1 MPLLILARH
10 GETDVIGKR
19 LTGRISGIHLNARG
33 REQAKAISDK
43 LDKRRIGAIFSSPL
57 ERALE
62 TARPLSE
69 SSGIPISP
77 HSGLIET
84 NYGAWQGRPYKQLE
98 KLKLWKTIHTTP
110 SQVTFP
116 AGESFIAAQQ
126 RIVASLE
133 EIASGMGKD
142 DTAICFSHCDPIRMA
157 VAYFLNMALDD
168 FQRLSI
174 DPGSLS
180 ILVLSDGKPHLG
192 AINYQILVDALP
204 PNPTGQDG
212 VPIEK
217 RGNDNS
223 ALDIIPPAG

>member
-19 LTGRISGIHLNARG
+19 LTGRITGIHLNARG
-33 REQAKAISDK
+33 REQAQAIAEK
-43 LDKRRIGAIFSSPL
+43 LDSTKIGAIFSSPL
-57 ERALE
+57 ERAME

-69 SSGIPISP
+69 KSEIPISP

-84 NYGAWQGRPYKQLE
+84 NYGAWQGRTYKQLQ
-98 KLKLWKTIHTTP
+98 KLKLWEVIHSTP
-110 SQVTFP
+110 SKVTFP
-116 AGESFIAAQQ
+116 AGESFSSAQQ

-133 EIASGMGKD
+133 EIASAMGKN

-174 DPGSLS
+174 DPGSLTMLS
-180 ILVLSDGKPHLG
+180 LSDGKPHLG
-192 AINYQILVDALP
+192 LINYQILLDTLP
-204 PNPTGQDG
+204 GTRSGPDG
-212 VPIEK
+212 VPASK
-217 RGNDNS
+217 GSDN
-223 ALDIIPPAG
+223 AGQPAGKLK

>member
-19 LTGRISGIHLNARG
+19 LTGRITGIHLNARG
-33 REQAKAISDK
+33 REQAQAIADK
-43 LDKRRIGAIFSSPL
+43 LNGPRIGAIFSSPL
-57 ERALE
+57 ERTME

-69 SSGIPISP
+69 RCSIPISP

-84 NYGAWQGRPYKQLE
+84 NYGAWQGRPYKQLQ
-98 KLKLWKTIHTTP
+98 KLKLWEKIHATP

-116 AGESFIAAQQ
+116 AGESFVTAQQ

-142 DTAICFSHCDPIRMA
+142 DVAICFSHCDPIRMA

-174 DPGSLS
+174 DPGSLTMLS
-180 ILVLSDGKPHLG
+180 LSDGKPHLG
-192 AINYQILVDALP
+192 MINFQLLINDLP
-204 PNPTGQDG
+204 GNPTGADG
-212 VPIEK
+212 TKVSKE
-217 RGNDNS
+217 
-223 ALDIIPPAG
+223 